1 MWAQVLAGSID
12 ILCLSL
18 TVVLC
23 DARTSFPNARPRSLT
38 ADAKARTNKQADR
51 GSSGRASARCTVFP
65 GAVGDTRRR
74 RRSMRKGRR
83 RRRRRRRTG
92 RLSPSEKP
100 STAKRGKE
108 GLGPSSAAARA
119 HTFRHYL
126 GCPER
131 HRLQGQGRVAP
142 HLLRD
147 NGRVCD
153 GDVGALPDDQ
163 RGGVHAASERATSY
177 PMVHAVGSFRRPL
190 WQRAHLAHP
199 PLERKLRLAH
209 GVLVLLACQVEV
221 VVFKGRSVALRQHDV
236 GAGAGGAHQ

>member
-51 GSSGRASARCTVFP
+51 GSSGRASARCT
-65 GAVGDTRRR
+65 
-74 RRSMRKGRR
+74 
-83 RRRRRRRTG
+83 
-92 RLSPSEKP
+92 
-100 STAKRGKE
+100 RGKE

>member
-51 GSSGRASARCTVFP
+51 GSSGRAS
-65 GAVGDTRRR
+65 
-74 RRSMRKGRR
+74 
-83 RRRRRRRTG
+83 
-92 RLSPSEKP
+92 
-100 STAKRGKE
+100 KRGKE

>member
-51 GSSGRASARCTVFP
+51 GSS
-65 GAVGDTRRR
+65 
-74 RRSMRKGRR
+74 
-83 RRRRRRRTG
+83 
-92 RLSPSEKP
+92 
-100 STAKRGKE
+100 GKE

>member
-51 GSSGRASARCTVFP
+51 GSSGRAS
-65 GAVGDTRRR
+65 
-74 RRSMRKGRR
+74 
-83 RRRRRRRTG
+83 
-92 RLSPSEKP
+92 
-100 STAKRGKE
+100 AKRGKE